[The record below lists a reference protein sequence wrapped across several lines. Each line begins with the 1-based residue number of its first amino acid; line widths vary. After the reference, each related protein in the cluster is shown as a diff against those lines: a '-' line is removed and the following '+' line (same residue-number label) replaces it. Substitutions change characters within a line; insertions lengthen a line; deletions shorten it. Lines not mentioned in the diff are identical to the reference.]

1 MDMNSRENTVTE
13 EKIGYRQVF
22 SQKEYCKIIFA
33 NLISRF
39 GDSIDAIAFTWL
51 VYAVTKSAS
60 WAAIISACNMLP
72 TIFLQPFAGAAV
84 ERRDKKVI
92 MIASDI
98 IRGLVV
104 MALAFCYVTDQMN
117 PGVMLVF
124 TLTISSVEAFCM
136 PASTAIIPMI
146 LDENYYEYGMS
157 LNSVGSLVMQLVGT
171 GAAGAIIGIFGV
183 HVAIL
188 IDAVTFFGAAFVK
201 MFLSVKEDVA
211 VAGDQ
216 NTENEIKTATKRYL
230 DDLKSG
236 FSYVKAKKILINLGV
251 LGFLVNGMLVPVNSF
266 LAPLVSDVLGQGSEL
281 LSVIGVA
288 IAVGSI
294 VGSVF
299 YPMMIK
305 RMSVKMFVF
314 VTGMIMSLGMS
325 LITVGSLFKEN
336 TLLVYVIA
344 GVLSLV
350 IGSCTS
356 LLSSL
361 FSVQFMKN
369 VEESYMARAQSIC
382 GAVSTAAMPVLSFI
396 MSGLVKFI
404 SVGELIAV
412 SGFFCAII
420 FIVFLVLNVQFS
432 EEEDT
437 VRMEGCYEE

>member
-1 MDMNSRENTVTE
+1 MDMNSRENTVPE

-84 ERRDKKVI
+84 ERRNKKVI

-104 MALAFCYVTDQMN
+104 MALAFCYVTNQIN
-117 PGVMLVF
+117 PWVMLVF
-124 TLTISSVEAFCM
+124 TLTISTVEAFCM
-136 PASTAIIPMI
+136 PASTAIIPKI
-146 LDENYYEYGMS
+146 LDEKYYEYGMS
-157 LNSVGSLVMQLVGT
+157 LNSVGSMVMQLVGT
-171 GAAGAIIGIFGV
+171 GAAGAIIGFFGV

-188 IDAVTFFGAAFVK
+188 IDAVTFFGAAIVK
-201 MFLSVKEDVA
+201 MFLKVREDVA
-211 VAGDQ
+211 VADDKEA
-216 NTENEIKTATKRYL
+216 ENDIRTAAKRYL
-230 DDLKSG
+230 DDLKGG
-236 FSYVKAKKILINLGV
+236 FSYVKAKKVLINLGV

-369 VEESYMARAQSIC
+369 VEESYMARAQAIC
-382 GAVSTAAMPVLSFI
+382 GAVSTAAMPILSFI
-396 MSGLVKFI
+396 MSGLVKFV
-404 SVGELIAV
+404 SVGELIAA
-412 SGFFCAII
+412 SGIFCAII

>member
-51 VYAVTKSAS
+51 VYEVTKSAS

-84 ERRDKKVI
+84 ERRNKKVI
-92 MIASDI
+92 MIVSDI

-117 PGVMLVF
+117 PWVMLVF

-136 PASTAIIPMI
+136 PASTAIIPKV
-146 LDENYYEYGMS
+146 LDEKYYEYGMS
-157 LNSVGSLVMQLVGT
+157 LNRVGSRVMWLVGT
-171 GAAGAIIGIFGV
+171 GAAGAIIGFFGV

-188 IDAVTFFGAAFVK
+188 IDAVTFFGAAIVK
-201 MFLSVKEDVA
+201 MFLKVKEDVA
-211 VAGDQ
+211 VADDKEA
-216 NTENEIKTATKRYL
+216 ENDIRTAAKRYL
-230 DDLKSG
+230 EDLKGG
-236 FSYVKAKKILINLGV
+236 FSYIKDKKVLLNLGM
-251 LGFLVNGMLVPVNSF
+251 LSFLVNGMLVPINSF

-281 LSVIGVA
+281 LSVIGLA

-299 YPMMIK
+299 YPMLIK
-305 RMSVKMFVF
+305 RMNVKTFVF
-314 VTGMIMSLGMS
+314 VVGMIMSLGVS
-325 LITVGSLFKEN
+325 LTTVGSLFKEKVI
-336 TLLVYVIA
+336 LVYVITA
-344 GVLSLV
+344 GAVL
-350 IGSCTS
+350 IFCTCTS
-356 LLSSL
+356 LISSL

-369 VEESYMARAQSIC
+369 VEESYMARADAIF
-382 GAVSTAAMPVLSFI
+382 GAVSTAAMPLLSFM

-404 SVGELIAV
+404 SVGELIAA
-412 SGFFCAII
+412 SGVFCAII
-420 FIVFLVLNVQFS
+420 FIVCLILNVQFS
-432 EEEDT
+432 EEED
-437 VRMEGCYEE
+437 VPCMEGCYEE

>member
-1 MDMNSRENTVTE
+1 MDMKSRENTVTE

-84 ERRDKKVI
+84 ERRNKKVI

-104 MALAFCYVTDQMN
+104 MALAFCYVTNQIN
-117 PGVMLVF
+117 PWVMLVF
-124 TLTISSVEAFCM
+124 TLTISTVEAFCM
-136 PASTAIIPMI
+136 PASTAIIPKI
-146 LDENYYEYGMS
+146 LDEKYYEYGMS
-157 LNSVGSLVMQLVGT
+157 LNSVGSMVMQLVGT
-171 GAAGAIIGIFGV
+171 GAAGTIIGIFGV

-188 IDAVTFFGAAFVK
+188 IDAVTFFGAAIVK
-201 MFLSVKEDVA
+201 MFLKVKEDVA
-211 VAGDQ
+211 VADDKEA
-216 NTENEIKTATKRYL
+216 ENDIRTAAKRYL
-230 DDLKSG
+230 DDLKGG
-236 FSYVKAKKILINLGV
+236 FSYVKAKKVLINLGV

-369 VEESYMARAQSIC
+369 VEESYMARAQAIC
-382 GAVSTAAMPVLSFI
+382 GAVSTAAMPILSFI
-396 MSGLVKFI
+396 MSGLVKFV
-404 SVGELIAV
+404 SVGELIAA
-412 SGFFCAII
+412 SGIFCAII